1 MVKIVVNQG
10 QRIDDVLRIFK
21 KKCQKNRIIQDYK
34 KSLRFEKRSD
44 KRRRERE
51 EGKRK
56 ARRQQRLR
64 DRSSR

>member
-1 MVKIVVNQG
+1 MVKVVVREG
-10 QRIDDVLRIFK
+10 QRIEDALRLFK
-21 KKCQKNRIIQDYK
+21 KKCQKHRIIQDYK

-56 ARRQQRLR
+56 ARRDQRR
-64 DRSSR
+64 ETEKF